1 MRSLLAVGAIERPAG
16 REAAPTTSTPRYRI
30 ALYAAQTIYVPD
42 KDYVPSE
49 PSTPPANVQ
58 CSPSQSQNDEGAA
71 DAEDKSDSSGML
83 NFTYPVRSFFLSLRN
98 PSRELRENYLWRRNE
113 FESGWHVS
121 AIKKMLSCPSTFLAL
136 QVQFQVYKSFW
147 RALS

>member
-83 NFTYPVRSFFLSLRN
+83 NFTYPVRSFFYRYAILRVN
-98 PSRELRENYLWRRNE
+98 CVKIICGAGTNLKVGGTCQL
-113 FESGWHVS
+113 
-121 AIKKMLSCPSTFLAL
+121 
-136 QVQFQVYKSFW
+136 
-147 RALS
+147 